1 MTGPAKSPNAT
12 KAAKVPSAKILKLAV
27 PFLGVLGA
35 LQGADPNIAS
45 TALVGATRGLSME
58 GGLVAL
64 AASISTLA
72 LAASVISTGLWADRL
87 GRRRVL
93 MAALLLTIIGDLIVA
108 IAPTS
113 AFFLLGRA
121 VAGVGL
127 GAIFGAS
134 FAYLR
139 AVVPADKIPGAMGIF
154 GASIGIFTLVFTFI
168 GGSLSAIDWRVAFL
182 LIPIASA
189 ICFFL
194 VPIVLPA
201 QEPVSKGKQDIV
213 GQVLL
218 AIGVIAFLYGVSH
231 LGTSL
236 TDLVTWGPLVGGVIL
251 LAAFFVYESKN
262 SNHFF
267 PVSLF
272 RNRIFIAAVFVGLVY
287 NFGTAMSFL
296 QITNLWQYVNG
307 EPTSIVSIW
316 QLGFLIPAIFAALI
330 FGKLMLKG
338 MSNRTAV
345 LIAGVGIFVGMVW
358 LALFNAATSYWLFLP
373 GLVILGAALTIVSLP
388 YGNLIMKEAPP
399 AYFGPVTS
407 SRTTIGQFFYAI
419 GLALSTVIIDKMT
432 IGGTVDTLTQAGVPA
447 SKIGTGLDAVKAF
460 AAQSTEPT
468 SALGKQALA
477 AASDSYGNGFAT
489 VMIIGAVLSIVGA
502 VVAAILL
509 KGDSHPTEQTVETTQ
524 ATK

>member
-1 MTGPAKSPNAT
+1 VTSPAKSPKSTQSA
-12 KAAKVPSAKILKLAV
+12 KPAKVPSAKILKLAV

-93 MAALLLTIIGDLIVA
+93 MAALLLTIVGDLIVA

-121 VAGVGL
+121 IAGVGL

-154 GASIGIFTLVFTFI
+154 GASIGLFTLAFTFI

-201 QEPVSKGKQDIV
+201 QKPVSKGKQDIV

-236 TDLVTWGPLVGGVIL
+236 TDLVTWGPLVGGVFL

-262 SNHFF
+262 SNRFF

-272 RNRIFIAAVFVGLVY
+272 KNRIFIAAVFVGLVY

-345 LIAGVGIFVGMVW
+345 LIAGVGIFVGMIW

-373 GLVILGAALTIVSLP
+373 GLVILGASLTIVSLP

-432 IGGTVDTLTQAGVPA
+432 IGGTVDTLTQAGVPS

-468 SALGKQALA
+468 STLGKQALA

-509 KGDSHPTEQTVETTQ
+509 KGDSHPTEQAAAVGR
-524 ATK
+524 